1 LSSTPRDAI
10 SRFFTLNFTAWP
22 STGGDASPK
31 MNPFHIYVDRSDI
44 KRVPLIKVES
54 DETLENKP
62 MSAKE
67 QNYVFLKGY
76 EKKEI

>member
-1 LSSTPRDAI
+1 
-10 SRFFTLNFTAWP
+10 
-22 STGGDASPK
+22 